1 MRRNTIA
8 GDLAERLQLPGEALG
23 ELSVQTA
30 GRMALVENHR
40 ALLSFTEECVIVA
53 GARGRRL
60 TVRGTG
66 LFVQAMTKK
75 EMLICGM
82 LQAIEWD

>member
-8 GDLAERLQLPGEALG
+8 GDMAERLQLPGEALG

-40 ALLSFTEECVIVA
+40 LP
-53 GARGRRL
+53 
-60 TVRGTG
+60 
-66 LFVQAMTKK
+66 
-75 EMLICGM
+75 
-82 LQAIEWD
+82 

>member
-1 MRRNTIA
+1 MRGNTIA
-8 GDLAERLQLPGEALG
+8 GDLSERLQLPGEALG

-30 GRMALVENHR
+30 GRMTLVENHR
-40 ALLSFTEECVIVA
+40 GLLSFTDESIVVA

>member
-8 GDLAERLQLPGEALG
+8 GELAERLQLPGEALG
-23 ELSVQTA
+23 ELSVRTA
-30 GRMALVENHR
+30 GRAALVENHR
-40 ALLSFTEECVIVA
+40 GLLSFTEGCIIVA
-53 GARGRRL
+53 GTRGRRL

-66 LFVQAMTKK
+66 LFVEAMTKK
-75 EMLICGM
+75 EMLICGA